1 MRGLA
6 AELSGASDWMNVA
19 TAWLVGE
26 SGIKPYTLTTTKH
39 IRSVSIC
46 FCFDNVKSSL
56 HSTAK
61 FFRFTVLV

>member
-26 SGIKPYTLTTTKH
+26 SGIKPYTLTTTKN
-39 IRSVSIC
+39 ISLKLKRTKRLT
-46 FCFDNVKSSL
+46 NKSYSDRD
-56 HSTAK
+56 K
-61 FFRFTVLV
+61 V

>member
-26 SGIKPYTLTTTKH
+26 SGIKPYTLTTTKY

-46 FCFDNVKSSL
+46 F
-56 HSTAK
+56 
-61 FFRFTVLV
+61 

>member
-26 SGIKPYTLTTTKH
+26 SGIKPYTWS
-39 IRSVSIC
+39 RSKTMYGDQHRMNTEGGVRDWC
-46 FCFDNVKSSL
+46 WV
-56 HSTAK
+56 T
-61 FFRFTVLV
+61 